1 MTKEEYIQK
10 INKNPQSIIYDY
22 YKAKNKRLPMLS
34 YNEFMTFAQLGL
46 DMNRAFNIAK
56 KYYED
61 IFNVVYLFDSKNNL
75 IAII

>member
-1 MTKEEYIQK
+1 
-10 INKNPQSIIYDY
+10 
-22 YKAKNKRLPMLS
+22 MLS